1 MKITRKLSMLGLF
14 TATALTVAACGSDDN
29 TVASSATSAASSVSS
44 SASSAVSSAT
54 GSSSSSES
62 SSSESSSSATGSTS
76 SSASTGTASFD
87 CAEGDLRSSGSTAQG
102 KVMEQWILDFNA
114 KCNANV
120 GAYQGG
126 GSGKGI
132 SDFTTNQV
140 DFAGSDSSLKE
151 DQAAAAK
158 SSRCAGADAINLPMV
173 TGPIAIAYNV
183 PGVSDLT
190 LNAEVLAQIFD
201 GKITNWNDA
210 AIAALNSGVTLPDL
224 TIQSVH
230 RQEDSGTTENFT
242 KYLKAAAAD
251 SWPYDAA
258 KAWAAQ
264 GGIAA
269 NGSDGV
275 AQEVSGKEGTVG
287 YVEWGYAKD
296 ASLAIAK
303 IDNGSGAVEL
313 TGESAGKAVSA
324 AEITGTGN
332 DVALKLDYATQEE
345 GAYPIVLVTYEI
357 VCSANNGDKLDV
369 LKAFLGYTATEGQ
382 ASLDSLGAAPLPTE
396 IQEKVIASIQAL
408 S

>member
-1 MKITRKLSMLGLF
+1 VKITRKLSLLGMF
-14 TATALTVAACGSDDN
+14 TATALTLAACGSDEPN
-29 TVASSATSAASSVSS
+29 VVASSTTTSSTTSSPAATS
-44 SASSAVSSAT
+44 SAGTSAE
-54 GSSSSSES
+54 SSSSSES
-62 SSSESSSSATGSTS
+62 TGSSESETS
-76 SSASTGTASFD
+76 GGAAAEPAAFE

-102 KVMEQWILDFNA
+102 KVMEEWILGFNA

-132 SDFTTNQV
+132 SDFTGNQV

-158 SSRCAGADAINLPMV
+158 ADRCAGADAVNLPMV
-173 TGPIAIAYNV
+173 TGPIALAYNV
-183 PGVSDLT
+183 PGVTDLT
-190 LNAEVLAQIFD
+190 LNAEVLANIFN
-201 GKITNWNDA
+201 GTVTNWNDA
-210 AIAALNSGVTLPDL
+210 SIAELNSGVTLPDL

-242 KYLKAAAAD
+242 KYLKAAAPDA
-251 SWPYDAA
+251 WTFDAA
-258 KAWAAQ
+258 KAWAAP

-275 AQEVSGKEGTVG
+275 AQEVVGKEGTIG
-287 YVEWGYAKD
+287 YVEWGYAAD
-296 ASLAIAK
+296 NSLAIAK

-313 TGESAGKAVSA
+313 TGESAGKAVAA
-324 AEITGTGN
+324 AEIVGSGN
-332 DVALKLDYATQEE
+332 DVALKLDYATEE
-345 GAYPIVLVTYEI
+345 AGAYPIVLVTYEI

-382 ASLDSLGAAPLPTE
+382 EGLEELGAAPLPTE